1 MARLENCVKLSATG
15 RQDKGQQYDEYSSSH
30 DGNFFHLGSGCRK
43 GHRHGCPVAY
53 LRIDIDPAPMHLDD
67 PVHQRQPD
75 SVPIRFGSVVETE
88 DLVEIIRPD
97 SYPAI
102 DHVGADDT
110 ITGLICCERSEEH
123 TSELQSP
130 LNLVCR

>member
-88 DLVEIIRPD
+88 DL
-97 SYPAI
+97 
-102 DHVGADDT
+102 
-110 ITGLICCERSEEH
+110 RSEEH

-130 LNLVCR
+130 LNLVCRLLLEK